1 MSALVGQRSP
11 RRKGSVRN
19 SAANFTGQCFGNLLP
34 SWLVGSVKELF
45 VKKVHLIT
53 IRWCERVCQKSWKT
67 KVWPEDLLWASQPIY
82 KKVSC
87 ISLRKKE
94 RFVKLLDKRPRP
106 KGWHQTPCEV
116 GIIYTSKTDLQV
128 ERDVKVKMLI
138 KNIVTT
144 GGFGKPGGHYLWNQP
159 SVSDSVIGGEVENGK
174 SCTSS
179 HWPWLWQGR
188 CRLLTN

>member
-1 MSALVGQRSP
+1 M
-11 RRKGSVRN
+11 
-19 SAANFTGQCFGNLLP
+19 
-34 SWLVGSVKELF
+34 GSVKELF

-53 IRWCERVCQKSWKT
+53 IGWCERVCQKSWKT
-67 KVWPEDLLWASQPIY
+67 KVWPEDLLWASKPIY
-82 KKVSC
+82 KKISC
-87 ISLRKKE
+87 ISLRRKE

-116 GIIYTSKTDLQV
+116 GIIYTSKADLQV

-159 SVSDSVIGGEVENGK
+159 LVSDSVIEGEVENGK

-179 HWPWLWQGR
+179 HWPWL
-188 CRLLTN
+188 